1 MSLKGGDYK
10 GFVVATGKKVISIES
25 AISTLQ
31 SDVVDGS
38 GVVAEF
44 KQEFQDLSAQV
55 QVLDASMVV
64 VETSLEDLSGS
75 VARVNASNTFT
86 EDNFFTGFK
95 QFVVNIP
102 SAEGTAIS
110 FAGREVNVQGVR
122 GLECYAGP
130 ETHIPLS
137 VSGAVNV
144 NQSVFGGVDDRS
156 VNFIKTPKIEITTEP
171 VDISDGVTKGYV
183 DESISA
189 VETRLDGM
197 GVGNV
202 INAFPLSRAI
212 FLLNEEY
219 VVEGVGKVDWALT
232 LSAGTYMFV
241 FTPNAYITNSDGDA
255 IIWTSEN
262 CNCNYIEYRLG
273 FVGLL
278 RFSVYPD
285 LSVPVGNVGQYKKY
299 FGKYTMVFTLEEET
313 TLNLFTTFSSPEV
326 GQPVLDPVYG
336 YTESSIEYVKLS

>member
-1 MSLKGGDYK
+1 MSLKSGNYYK
-10 GFVVATGKKVISIES
+10 TVARIEE
-25 AISTLQ
+25 ALYILAV
-31 SDVVDGS
+31 SDLDVS
-38 GVVAEF
+38 GVVSAF
-44 KQEFQDLSAQV
+44 KLEFQDLSAQV
-55 QVLDASMVV
+55 QEMDASMAV
-64 VETSLEDLSGS
+64 VETRLDGM
-75 VARVNASNTFT
+75 
-86 EDNFFTGFK
+86 D
-95 QFVVNIP
+95 
-102 SAEGTAIS
+102 
-110 FAGREVNVQGVR
+110 
-122 GLECYAGP
+122 
-130 ETHIPLS
+130 
-137 VSGAVNV
+137 VSM
-144 NQSVFGGVDDRS
+144 
-156 VNFIKTPKIEITTEP
+156 
-171 VDISDGVTKGYV
+171 
-183 DESISA
+183 SA

-197 GVGNV
+197 DASMSAVETRLDGMDVSMSAVETNKQDVITDLSSNGFLTAGSNITFDTVGSNITINSSGVGNV

-285 LSVPVGNVGQYKKY
+285 LSVPVGNVGYYKKY

-313 TLNLFTTFSSPEV
+313 TLNLFTTFSSPEI
-326 GQPVLDPVYG
+326 GQPVLDPVFG